1 MSSKPSINL
10 LLTSVLT
17 SAFALGGTAAN
28 ALTLNGSSGSWSN
41 PVGGEF
47 IQYQTIG
54 EENQIRW
61 GNPVTPGEQSG
72 LGFTGVDST
81 EIELENVF
89 EIGTLSHFNNVIYG
103 NTAASAVDLSLNLDF
118 AELGMKTFD
127 FNLEI
132 DETKNNGNC
141 MYYSVSSDCSDKI
154 SFPTAFAPQSFEI
167 DGVSYT
173 LSLVGFSDGADQD
186 ILSDFISQ
194 EHQTSQAVLF
204 GKITAVDN
212 IISPT
217 IETELE
223 LPEPPTEGIVAA
235 LTTEENQLIPEPQF
249 LGGFL
254 ALGLVFANRFLKR
267 DWSK

>member
-1 MSSKPSINL
+1 MFSKSSVNA
-10 LLTSVLT
+10 LLTSVFT

-41 PVGGEF
+41 PIGGEF
-47 IQYQTIG
+47 IQYQTLG

-61 GNPVTPGEQSG
+61 GDPVTPGEQSG

-81 EIELENVF
+81 DIELENVF
-89 EIGTLSHFNNVIYG
+89 QIGTLRHFNKVIYTNENG
-103 NTAASAVDLSLNLDF
+103 VSTAASAVDLSLNLDF

-132 DETKNNGNC
+132 DETLNNGNC
-141 MYYSVSSDCSDKI
+141 MYYTVGDDCSDKI
-154 SFPTAFAPQSFEI
+154 SFPVSFAPQSFEI

-173 LSLVGFSDGADQD
+173 LSLVGFSYGTGQD

-194 EHQTSQAVLF
+194 EQDTSQAVLY

-212 IISPT
+212 IIATST
-217 IETELE
+217 MTG
-223 LPEPPTEGIVAA
+223 TQV
-235 LTTEENQLIPEPQF
+235 PEPQTM
-249 LGGFL
+249 GGFL
-254 ALGLVFANRFLKR
+254 VLGLMLTNRFLKR